1 MSVTLPEHT
10 SATASPGDRAGHW
23 RALVSGTF
31 VPVDLIAHQ
40 DASPVGTIT
49 SRQLGRLRIAEV
61 EAGPQ
66 TVSRSRRRIS
76 QGGAE
81 FLTVTLQHHG
91 TARLTQDGR
100 QALVGPGGFTLAD
113 AGRPFLREHREHF
126 RFTAF
131 RLPKAALGVTD
142 DELRTVTGTAFDGGS
157 GTAGLVA
164 GYLKQLAA
172 QPADLDPGTAH
183 RLALTAADLLAALVH
198 ERRALPA
205 REPVEGTPRMLA
217 RIEDYVLRHLGDPD
231 LSPARIAH
239 AHHISVRYLHKLFNT
254 QGTTVNRWIQ
264 RQRLERCRR
273 ELSRPARTAPTISAV
288 AHRWGFVSPSHFS
301 RSFRTTYGMSPREWQ
316 AMTSRRAVTAA
327 REPAVGAPFPAA

>member
-1 MSVTLPEHT
+1 MSVILTAHT
-10 SATASPGDRAGHW
+10 SATASPRDRAGHW

-31 VPVDLIAHQ
+31 VPLDVIVHE

-81 FLTVTLQHHG
+81 FLTVTLQHRG

-113 AGRPFLREHREHF
+113 EGRPYLREHREHF

-157 GTAGLVA
+157 ATAGLVA
-164 GYLKQLAA
+164 AYLKQLAA

-198 ERRALPA
+198 ERGGLPA
-205 REPVEGTPRMLA
+205 RQLPEGTRSMLA
-217 RIEDYVLRHLGDPD
+217 RVEDYVLRHLGEPD

-239 AHHISVRYLHKLFNT
+239 ANHISVRYLHKLFHT
-254 QGTTVNRWIQ
+254 QGTTVSRWVQ

-273 ELSRPARTAPTISAV
+273 ELSRPARAAPTISGV
-288 AHRWGFVSPSHFS
+288 AARWGFVSTSHFS
-301 RSFRTTYGMSPREWQ
+301 RSFRAAYGMSPREWQ
-316 AMTSRRAVTAA
+316 AMT
-327 REPAVGAPFPAA
+327 